1 MRLLIA
7 IGAAA
12 FALSACTTGTQEV
25 ASAPPGVSY
34 RVTDASVSD
43 ANLRAERYCERY
55 SRHAVLEGVSQSG
68 GDRIASY
75 SCR

>member
-1 MRLLIA
+1 MMRSLIA
-7 IGAAA
+7 IGVVALVLAAC
-12 FALSACTTGTQEV
+12 STTPEV

-34 RVTDASVSD
+34 RVTESSVSD
-43 ANLRAERYCERY
+43 ANLRAQRYCERY
-55 SRHAVLEGVSQSG
+55 SRHAVLDGINQSG